1 MFGPPFTVDDELP
14 VDFDRLVYQHH
25 GKLLPFVQ
33 LGPTRGFWAIAYV
46 QGNDLLNRIAS
57 GHLDQDVVFV
67 DHKSPGTGGDG
78 RIALQ
83 NKYFLPDDYRRRSLN
98 IHCSQKIKL
107 TGRMDHGQGFYVA
120 GHKETISLFHEVNL
134 ARQMFLLERGLWP

>member
-1 MFGPPFTVDDELP
+1 M
-14 VDFDRLVYQHH
+14 
-25 GKLLPFVQ
+25 Q
-33 LGPTRGFWAIAYV
+33 LSPTRGFWAIEYR

-57 GHLDQDVVFV
+57 WHLDQDVVFQDVVFV

-107 TGRMDHGQGFYVA
+107 TGRMDHGHGFYVA
-120 GHKETISLFHEVNL
+120 GHKDTISLFHEVNL